1 MKTTLAPT
9 SDQLLEDLVDISLT
23 GVIFFKPVYTEDGK
37 SIIDLA
43 YVRLNPAAQRM
54 LQLPQCPQETFLTLY
69 PHALQTGIFA
79 FYRDT
84 FLSGKA
90 GRYDVNYSYDG
101 LDNYFYL
108 SAKPSGQLLI
118 VSFDDTAHQPRTAVE
133 VALRES
139 QAREKEA
146 RTEAEAQR
154 QKLKALLEQSPVGI
168 GFFQG
173 PDQVVTV
180 ANQRICE
187 MWGYLPQQVLG
198 RPLLEGVPELK
209 GQGFDGLIREVFLS
223 GVPYRGQEVPA
234 QLLRNGQ
241 LVTTYYNFVFQPLY
255 DGQGSI
261 MGVIDVVIEVTDLVK
276 ARKQVQ
282 QLNEE
287 LAATNEEMAATNEEL
302 MAAIEELYKAKNA
315 LEGLNSS
322 LEARVS
328 ERTQQVDASNRHLES
343 ANGQLQKINNDLNTF
358 VYTASHDLKAPIV
371 NIEGLLTALQKR
383 LGPEAGQ
390 NELVK
395 ELLGLLN
402 TQVNRFKSTI
412 EALTDVARIGKESAE
427 DIEGIELAP
436 VLAEV
441 LEDLDQARQQAA
453 AQIEIELDH
462 LPVQFSRKN
471 LKSVFYNLLSN
482 AIKYRCPE
490 RQLLIKITSRVQG
503 DYYVLS
509 VQDNGLGVNTQQGE
523 KMFTLFKR
531 FHTHVPGTG
540 IGLHIVKKMV
550 ENAEGKIEVESQVGI
565 GSTFSVYFKRS

>member
-1 MKTTLAPT
+1 
-9 SDQLLEDLVDISLT
+9 
-23 GVIFFKPVYTEDGK
+23 
-37 SIIDLA
+37 
-43 YVRLNPAAQRM
+43 
-54 LQLPQCPQETFLTLY
+54 
-69 PHALQTGIFA
+69 
-79 FYRDT
+79 
-84 FLSGKA
+84 
-90 GRYDVNYSYDG
+90 
-101 LDNYFYL
+101 
-108 SAKPSGQLLI
+108 
-118 VSFDDTAHQPRTAVE
+118 
-133 VALRES
+133 
-139 QAREKEA
+139 
-146 RTEAEAQR
+146 
-154 QKLKALLEQSPVGI
+154 
-168 GFFQG
+168 
-173 PDQVVTV
+173 
-180 ANQRICE
+180 
-187 MWGYLPQQVLG
+187 
-198 RPLLEGVPELK
+198 
-209 GQGFDGLIREVFLS
+209 
-223 GVPYRGQEVPA
+223 
-234 QLLRNGQ
+234 
-241 LVTTYYNFVFQPLY
+241 
-255 DGQGSI
+255 
-261 MGVIDVVIEVTDLVK
+261 
-276 ARKQVQ
+276 
-282 QLNEE
+282 
-287 LAATNEEMAATNEEL
+287 
-302 MAAIEELYKAKNA
+302 
-315 LEGLNSS
+315 
-322 LEARVS
+322 VS

>member
-1 MKTTLAPT
+1 MKTTLSPT
-9 SDQLLEDLVDISLT
+9 PDQLLEDLIDISLT
-23 GVIFFKPVYTEDGK
+23 GVIFFGPVYAKNGT

-69 PHALQTGIFA
+69 PHALETGIFA

-90 GRYDVNYSYDG
+90 GRYNINYSDDG

-108 SAKPSGQLLI
+108 AAKPSGGLLI
-118 VSFDDTAHQPRTAVE
+118 VSFDDTAQQPRTAVE

-146 RTEAEAQR
+146 RAETEAQR

-173 PDQVVTV
+173 PDQVVTL

-187 MWGYLPQQVLG
+187 MWGYPPEEVLG
-198 RPLLEGVPELK
+198 RLLLEGVPELK
-209 GQGFDGLIREVFLS
+209 GQGLDALIRQVFLS
-223 GVPYRGQEVPA
+223 GVPYREMETPA

-255 DGQGSI
+255 DGQGNI
-261 MGVIDVVIEVTDLVK
+261 TGVIDVMIEVTDLVE

-287 LAATNEEMAATNEEL
+287 LAATNEEL
-302 MAAIEELYKAKNA
+302 MTTIEELHAAKDA
-315 LEGLNSS
+315 LEGLNST

-383 LGPEAGQ
+383 LGSEAGK
-390 NELVK
+390 NELVR
-395 ELLGLLN
+395 ELLGLLD

-427 DIEGIELAP
+427 DVDGIELAP
-436 VLAEV
+436 VLGEV
-441 LEDLDQARQQAA
+441 LEDLEQERQEAA
-453 AQIEIELDH
+453 ALIEIKLDCP
-462 LPVQFSRKN
+462 PVHFSRKN
-471 LKSVFYNLLSN
+471 LKSVCYNLLSN
-482 AIKYRCPE
+482 AIKYRCPD
-490 RQLLIKITSRVQG
+490 RQLRIRVSSQAQG

-523 KMFTLFKR
+523 KIFTLFKR

-550 ENAEGKIEVESQVGI
+550 ENADGKIEVESRVGV
-565 GSTFSVYFKRS
+565 GSTFRIYFKR

>member
-1 MKTTLAPT
+1 MKTVLSPT
-9 SDQLLEDLVDISLT
+9 PDQLLEDLVDISLT
-23 GVIFFKPVYTEDGK
+23 GVIFFKPVYAEDGTG
-37 SIIDLA
+37 ITDLA

-54 LQLPQCPQETFLTLY
+54 LQLPQCPRETFLTLY
-69 PHALQTGIFA
+69 PHAREAGIFA

-90 GRYDVNYSYDG
+90 GRYDINYSDDG

-108 SAKPSGQLLI
+108 AAKPSGGLLV

-133 VALRES
+133 VALRQS

-146 RTEAEAQR
+146 RAEAEAGR

-168 GFFQG
+168 SLFQG
-173 PDQVVTV
+173 PDLVVTL
-180 ANQRICE
+180 ANQSICR
-187 MWGYLPQQVLG
+187 MWGHRPEQVLD
-198 RPLLEGVPELK
+198 RPLLEGVPELQ
-209 GQGFDGLIREVFLS
+209 GQGFDALIREVFVS
-223 GVPYRGQEVPA
+223 GVPFRGQETPA

-241 LVTTYYNFVFQPLY
+241 LVTTYYNFVYQPLY
-255 DGQGSI
+255 DAQGRIS
-261 MGVIDVVIEVTDLVK
+261 GVINVVIEVTDLVE

-287 LAATNEEMAATNEEL
+287 LAATNEELAATNEE
-302 MAAIEELYKAKNA
+302 MTAVIEELHGAKNA
-315 LEGLNSS
+315 LERLNST
-322 LEARVS
+322 LEARVRV
-328 ERTQQVDASNRHLES
+328 RTEQMDASNQHLES

-371 NIEGLLTALQKR
+371 NIEGLLTALRKQM
-383 LGPEAGQ
+383 GPEAGQ
-390 NELVK
+390 NEPVQ

-402 TQVNRFKSTI
+402 AQVNRFKSTI

-427 DIEGIELAP
+427 DVAGIELAP

-441 LEDLDQARQQAA
+441 LEDLEQEWQEAA
-453 AQIEIELDH
+453 AQIEMELDH

-471 LKSVFYNLLSN
+471 LKSVCYNLLSN

-490 RQLLIKITSRVQG
+490 RPLCIRITSRAQG
-503 DYYVLS
+503 DHYVLS
-509 VQDNGLGVNTQQGE
+509 VRDNGLGVSMQQGE

-550 ENAEGKIEVESQVGI
+550 ENAEGKIEVESQVGV
-565 GSTFSVYFKRS
+565 GSTFRVYFKR